1 MKIRLKVISISF
13 RDLGVNW
20 PIMDTSG
27 CAKVSIRSINSHWYF
42 GMCYYSCDVTEKPA
56 DNEYMF
62 KLMSIC
68 LSYRR
73 WRLKLSE
80 FQYLFFKDVVIIF
93 SLEKYIGVDDI
104 STIHKIVN

>member
-1 MKIRLKVISISF
+1 
-13 RDLGVNW
+13 
-20 PIMDTSG
+20 
-27 CAKVSIRSINSHWYF
+27 
-42 GMCYYSCDVTEKPA
+42 
-56 DNEYMF
+56 
-62 KLMSIC
+62 MSIC